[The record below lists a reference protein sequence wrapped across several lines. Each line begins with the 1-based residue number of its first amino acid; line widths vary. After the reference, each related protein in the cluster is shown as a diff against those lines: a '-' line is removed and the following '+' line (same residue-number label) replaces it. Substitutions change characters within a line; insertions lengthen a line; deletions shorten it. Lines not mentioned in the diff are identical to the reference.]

1 MSNRPILEGSEAF
14 ATVRDELVGSKP
26 AAIGKLGSSELSL
39 AYYVFKSKRVRN
51 PPPIPDEMLDLLS
64 INAGLFPAIQ
74 EVAVQMGN
82 ELLKSVLHFTITSP
96 WFGIQQSTE
105 IYNVLAK
112 SATFV
117 SVNCLECFLSPNPD
131 HWWTASIP
139 SNTKVLIISPFSSSI
154 ERQIPNLDKI
164 WASRPGLWNPT
175 TKFQTIK
182 FPLSYGTQSQ
192 EIQKEMTDRWSD
204 SLGLLTYVK
213 EQMDSIDYDIAM
225 IGAGIYS
232 LPLMAFAKQRGKK
245 AIHLGGSTQLFF
257 GIRGGRW
264 DTMADFQ
271 SLFNEHWIRPALD
284 ERPVNYASVEK
295 GCYW

>member
-1 MSNRPILEGSEAF
+1 MTSRPILEGSEAF
-14 ATVRDELVGSKP
+14 AKVRDELVGPGP
-26 AAIGKLGSSELSL
+26 AAIGKLGTIELEL
-39 AYYVFKSKRVRN
+39 AYYRFKTKKDQR
-51 PPPIPDEMLDLLS
+51 PIPEQLLVPLS
-64 INAGLFPAIQ
+64 RNAGMFPPTQ
-74 EVAVQMGN
+74 ETALKMAD
-82 ELLKSVLHFTITSP
+82 ELLKSLLFFTITSP
-96 WFGIQQSTE
+96 WWAIPQSLE
-105 IYNVLAK
+105 LYNTLSR
-112 SATFV
+112 SANFV
-117 SVNCLECFLSPNPD
+117 TLQALECFLSPNPD

-204 SLGLLTYVK
+204 SLGLLAWTK
-213 EQMDSIDYDIAM
+213 EQMDSLDYDIAM

-264 DTMADFQ
+264 DTMTDFQ
-271 SLFNEHWIRPALD
+271 PLFNEHWIRPALE
-284 ERPVNYASVEK
+284 ERPVNYTSVEK

>member
-1 MSNRPILEGSEAF
+1 MSNRPILEGSNAF
-14 ATVRDELVGSKP
+14 SKVRDELVGPGP
-26 AAIGKLGSSELSL
+26 AAIGKLGTIELEL
-39 AYYVFKSKRVRN
+39 AYYRFKTKREQR
-51 PPPIPDEMLDLLS
+51 PIPEQLLVPLCR
-64 INAGLFPAIQ
+64 NAGMFPPTQ
-74 EVAVQMGN
+74 ETALKMAD
-82 ELLKSVLHFTITSP
+82 ELLKSLLFFTITSP
-96 WFGIQQSTE
+96 WWSIPQSIE
-105 IYNVLAK
+105 LYNTLSR
-112 SATFV
+112 SANFV
-117 SVNCLECFLSPNPD
+117 TLQALECFLSPDPN
-131 HWWTASIP
+131 HWWTAAIP

-164 WASRPGLWNPT
+164 WAARPGLWNPT
-175 TKFQTIK
+175 IQFKTIK

-204 SLGLLTYVK
+204 SLGLLAWVK
-213 EQMDSIDYDIAM
+213 EQMDSIDYDIVM

-264 DTMADFQ
+264 DTMAEFQ
-271 SLFNEHWIRPALD
+271 PLFNEHWIRPALD

>member
-1 MSNRPILEGSEAF
+1 MTSRPILEGSEAF
-14 ATVRDELVGSKP
+14 AKVRDELIGSGP
-26 AAIGKLGSSELSL
+26 AAIGKLGTIELEL
-39 AYYVFKSKRVRN
+39 AYYRFKTKKDQR
-51 PPPIPDEMLDLLS
+51 PIPEQLLVPLCR
-64 INAGLFPAIQ
+64 NAGMFPPTQ
-74 EVAVQMGN
+74 ETALKMAD
-82 ELLKSVLHFTITSP
+82 ELLTSLLYFSVTSP
-96 WFGIQQSTE
+96 WWAVPQSLE
-105 IYNVLAK
+105 LYNTLSRSAK
-112 SATFV
+112 FV
-117 SVNCLECFLSPNPD
+117 TLQALECFLSPNPD

-204 SLGLLTYVK
+204 SLGLLAYVK
-213 EQMDSIDYDIAM
+213 EQMDSLDYDIAM

-271 SLFNEHWIRPALD
+271 PLFNEHWIRPALE
-284 ERPVNYASVEK
+284 ERPVNYTSVEK

>member
-1 MSNRPILEGSEAF
+1 MSSRPILEGSNAF
-14 ATVRDELVGSKP
+14 AKVRDELTGSSP
-26 AAIGKLGSSELSL
+26 AAIGKLGTIELEL
-39 AYYVFKSKRVRN
+39 AYYRFKTKRDQR
-51 PPPIPDEMLDLLS
+51 PIPEQLLVPLCR
-64 INAGLFPAIQ
+64 NAGMFPPTQ
-74 EVAVQMGN
+74 ETALKIAD
-82 ELLKSVLHFTITSP
+82 ELLKSLLFFTTTSP
-96 WFGIQQSTE
+96 WWAVSQSLE
-105 IYNVLAK
+105 LYNTLSR
-112 SATFV
+112 SANFV
-117 SVNCLECFLSPNPD
+117 ALQALECFLSPNPD
-131 HWWTASIP
+131 HWWTSKIP
-139 SNTKVLIISPFSSSI
+139 SNTKVLVISPFSSSI

-164 WASRPGLWNPT
+164 WVARPGLWNPT
-175 TKFQTIK
+175 TQFKTIK
-182 FPLSYGTQSQ
+182 FPLSYGTQSK

-204 SLGLLTYVK
+204 SLGLLAWAK
-213 EQMDSIDYDIAM
+213 EQMDSIDYDIVM

-271 SLFNEHWIRPALD
+271 SLFNEHWIRPALE